1 MRLLRPMVGAL
12 AAVLVSASYAA
23 AQACT
28 GNTPFAN
35 GRWALGGQG
44 SFRENVKRFGAVGAY
59 GAPKSWYATAT
70 IGRTSYKYGPGSGT
84 DIGGTI
90 GYQLP
95 VGDSPLEFCPY
106 AHAGYFKTD
115 PFNTTSYGVGGAIG
129 WPNHVSDDFDFIP
142 AVGVQYTGFSSKVD
156 GTGTTDGRSVSVTG
170 NSTVFYLS
178 AGLILNKQWGIVPGV
193 WKSSESLS
201 KAVFQVAVTYTFGK

>member
-1 MRLLRPMVGAL
+1 MRMLRPMVGAL
-12 AAVLVSASYAA
+12 AAVLVSASYAG

-35 GRWALGGQG
+35 GRWALGGEG
-44 SFRENVKRFGAVGAY
+44 SFADGVNRFGAVGAY

-70 IGRTSYKYGPGSGT
+70 IGNTSFKGGGGSAT
-84 DIGGTI
+84 DFGGSF
-90 GYQLP
+90 GYQIP

-106 AHAGYFKTD
+106 AQLGYATFTGG
-115 PFNTTSYGVGGAIG
+115 NSTAYGVGGAIG

-142 AVGVQYTGFSSKVD
+142 AVGLQYTGTSSKID
-156 GTGTTDGRSVSVTG
+156 GLSGSITDSFTS
-170 NSTVFYLS
+170 FYLN

-193 WKSSESLS
+193 SKNSTSGS
-201 KAVFQVAVTYTFGK
+201 KAVFNIAVTYNFGK